1 MGATRAHVGTRKGL
15 FSLVRGA
22 AGWEIDRVSFLAVP
36 VTMFL
41 RDPRDGTLYA
51 STREE
56 HFGPKMHRS
65 RDGGT
70 TWEEIASPQY
80 PPKPPD
86 LEEPLPPVGEPNPW
100 SLKLVWALEPAN
112 SGEAG
117 TLWCG
122 TAPGGL
128 FHSSDHGNSWD
139 LVRPLWDMP
148 SRQKWFGGGY
158 NYPAIH
164 SVCVDPRDAR
174 CVTVAVSCGGVW
186 HTADGGRTWSPRTAG
201 MEADYVPPE
210 MRELADIQDPHLMV
224 QCAGNPDAL
233 WVQHHCGIYRST
245 NRGARWSRIRDVSPS
260 AFGFAVA
267 AHPRD
272 SETAWFVPAQKDEY
286 RVPVDGQV
294 VVNRTRD
301 GGRTFETLRRGL
313 PQKHA
318 YDLVYRHALA
328 VDASGERLLMGSTTG
343 SLWVSEDQG
352 DSWTAVSH
360 HLPPVYCVRFD

>member
-1 MGATRAHVGTRKGL
+1 
-15 FSLVRGA
+15 
-22 AGWEIDRVSFLAVP
+22 
-36 VTMFL
+36 
-41 RDPRDGTLYA
+41 
-51 STREE
+51 
-56 HFGPKMHRS
+56 
-65 RDGGT
+65 
-70 TWEEIASPQY
+70 
-80 PPKPPD
+80 
-86 LEEPLPPVGEPNPW
+86 
-100 SLKLVWALEPAN
+100 
-112 SGEAG
+112 
-117 TLWCG
+117 
-122 TAPGGL
+122 
-128 FHSSDHGNSWD
+128 
-139 LVRPLWDMP
+139 
-148 SRQKWFGGGY
+148 
-158 NYPAIH
+158 
-164 SVCVDPRDAR
+164 
-174 CVTVAVSCGGVW
+174 
-186 HTADGGRTWSPRTAG
+186 